1 MSYISR
7 STRELRGNNRQRQGA
22 KAGGKDMGQRPGGRE
37 LAVIGLSSLSSDYRS
52 LISLCRI
59 RSHDLGA

>member
-22 KAGGKDMGQRPGGRE
+22 KAGGKDMGQRHGAETWGR
-37 LAVIGLSSLSSDYRS
+37 DR
-52 LISLCRI
+52 
-59 RSHDLGA
+59 GAEN